1 MIDGVTMAQL
11 DCALIKSTNKA
22 SFSRAIQDGT
32 GCHSGDATGE
42 EFVVL
47 QQDLMYSSNGSK
59 QH

>member
-11 DCALIKSTNKA
+11 DCAIIKSTNKA
-22 SFSRAIQDGT
+22 LFSRAIQDPT

-47 QQDLMYSSNGSK
+47 RQDLMYASNGSK